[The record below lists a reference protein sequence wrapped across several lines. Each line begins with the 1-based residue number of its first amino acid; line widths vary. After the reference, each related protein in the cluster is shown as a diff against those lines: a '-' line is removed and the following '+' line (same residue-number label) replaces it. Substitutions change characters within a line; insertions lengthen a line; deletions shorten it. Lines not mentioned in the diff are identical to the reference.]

1 MPAQKRWRARTR
13 AIKLRRR
20 KDWRRSR
27 DITELPGSPQ
37 LSLTSLNDSWDSLVQ
52 KYKDYKQARPDG
64 GVIAAKNVPVENS
77 SSWHVCLD
85 SLTVVLLSRY
95 DESLQLCPCGLTCA
109 LCCCCCLG
117 AAEPAAA
124 LGD

>member
-27 DITELPGSPQ
+27 DITAGAPQ

-64 GVIAAKNVPVENS
+64 GVTAAKHVPVESS

-85 SLTVVLLSRY
+85 SLTAVLLSCVM
-95 DESLQLCPCGLTCA
+95 DLCSCVLVA
-109 LCCCCCLG
+109 
-117 AAEPAAA
+117 
-124 LGD
+124 